1 MSSAGPTR
9 TSDSLADVVEMLLDK
24 GIVINADIVVSVGQ
38 TELLGI
44 ELRAAIASFETAAEY
59 GLQFPEGTDMRR
71 VAAASGRDALPEEE
85 EGPLAPVIDAA
96 GGSEADS
103 EEVSEADAEET
114 NETGDDEAD
123 AEETTEAEDSD
134 ETSEAT
140 EATVEP
146 EGDDA
151 DG

>member
-44 ELRAAIASFETAAEY
+44 ELRAAIASFETAAQY
-59 GLQFPEGTDMRR
+59 GLQFPEGTNMQR
-71 VAAASGRDALPEEE
+71 VEAASGRDQLPEAE

-96 GGSEADS
+96 DGS
-103 EEVSEADAEET
+103 DAEET
-114 NETGDDEAD
+114 SEEDDGDADTEETNEENEGDDAEEAVEAD
-123 AEETTEAEDSD
+123 GDTETTEA
-134 ETSEAT
+134 TA
-140 EATVEP
+140 EP